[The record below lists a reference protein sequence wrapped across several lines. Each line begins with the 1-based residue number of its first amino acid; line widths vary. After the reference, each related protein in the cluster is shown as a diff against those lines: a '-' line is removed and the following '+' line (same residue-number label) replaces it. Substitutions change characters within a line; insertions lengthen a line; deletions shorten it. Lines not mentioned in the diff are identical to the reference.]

1 MLNQNVCKCSAL
13 GACLIALL
21 AGISSCDNGLGTAAN
36 SNESISKQENSRVA
50 QVMTSPDQEQV
61 ALLAIKYGI
70 SSDSVEKLLNTYQSK
85 TDANFNLQIFPDKNT
100 YTQALT
106 DAASMSGVPIK
117 TAAAIVEEYEIWD
130 ETQNIQAPQ

>member
-1 MLNQNVCKCSAL
+1 MLNQNVCKCSTL
-13 GACLIALL
+13 GACLIILL
-21 AGISSCDNGLGTAAN
+21 AGISSCDNGLGTAAS

-106 DAASMSGVPIK
+106 DAASVSGVPIK